1 MTNFKLLKL
10 WRTVEEILK
19 RAESTIPLPKFENKK
34 EYEHL
39 RCQFNEYLKH
49 NELELAM
56 DMLEELST
64 IVKCDESF
72 WKEMQRAAEL
82 MELNDRAKL
91 FKNKCDKNIDIEYSD
106 KDDI

>member
-19 RAESTIPLPKFENKK
+19 HAEATIPLPNFENKK
-34 EYEHL
+34 EYDHL
-39 RCQFNEYLKH
+39 KNQFNEYLKH

-56 DMLEELST
+56 DMLEELSA

-82 MELNDRAKL
+82 MELNDRAKH
-91 FKNKCDKNIDIEYSD
+91 FKSKYAKNIGKEY
-106 KDDI
+106 